1 MATKVDTL
9 LLQVL
14 QSLSS
19 LTGALR
25 TMMKGNHCALLFSL
39 ESANSKDQQENGALV
54 AITSAT
60 SVVALGISLFTS
72 ATTLTEYGIW
82 RFHRYRIQI
91 DLCSWSFL
99 QAGALCLPLWPKL
112 GFSVSSVDHENS
124 GAVAPIVTLD
134 LTTQSGVAIL

>member
-1 MATKVDTL
+1 MDTL

-60 SVVALGISLFTS
+60 SVDASDRNL
-72 ATTLTEYGIW
+72 TTCVITQTEVRI
-82 RFHRYRIQI
+82 HVHQQYRIQI
-91 DLCSWSFL
+91 HLYLWKFL
-99 QAGALCLPLWPKL
+99 RDEGPCQ
-112 GFSVSSVDHENS
+112 E
-124 GAVAPIVTLD
+124 
-134 LTTQSGVAIL
+134 Q